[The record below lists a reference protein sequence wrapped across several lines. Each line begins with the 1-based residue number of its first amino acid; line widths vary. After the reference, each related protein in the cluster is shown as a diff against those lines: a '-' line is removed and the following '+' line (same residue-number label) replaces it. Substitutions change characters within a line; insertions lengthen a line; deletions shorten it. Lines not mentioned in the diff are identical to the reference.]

1 MFKTEVLSAVLFKIK
16 LENKSVRDEEGEERR
31 ISAMTTITDAA
42 HKWFP
47 CNKLFFF
54 YKRLFQAQISTLSME
69 VTVRETGVE
78 PPFLC

>member
-1 MFKTEVLSAVLFKIK
+1 
-16 LENKSVRDEEGEERR
+16 
-31 ISAMTTITDAA
+31 MTTITDAA

-47 CNKLFFF
+47 GTKLFFF
-54 YKRLFQAQISTLSME
+54 YKRLFQTQISTLSME